1 MSMNNLR
8 KVMGRTP
15 SLLQRSTR
23 GADAA
28 VQAAKSKKF

>member
-1 MSMNNLR
+1 MSAINNLR

-23 GADAA
+23 GADAQ
-28 VQAAKSKKF
+28 VTAAKSKS